1 MSEIKV
7 GEYVRTKDGYI
18 GSYVSTLDGIIEFNI
33 SDNKS
38 KEYTP
43 IFTYYSNIKKHS
55 SNIIDLIEEG
65 DYVNGEKVKAI
76 GYPFKESVKEVIFED
91 DGHTP
96 KIATIV
102 TKEQFKE
109 SEYKVNE

>member
-1 MSEIKV
+1 MSKIKA
-7 GEYVRTKDGYI
+7 GEYIKPFDEIEKVTSIDDDYFVRTDKCNIYYP
-18 GSYVSTLDGIIEFNI
+18 SVIEI
-33 SDNKS
+33 
-38 KEYTP
+38 T
-43 IFTYYSNIKKHS
+43 KHS
-55 SNIIDLIEEG
+55 FNIIDLIEVG

-102 TKEQFKE
+102 TKEQFAE
-109 SEYKVNE
+109 SEYKVC